1 MAPEPKQALPELK
14 ILPRGCYVI
23 LHIGLGPSQLQ
34 EKSSSPLIVKE
45 GERFELSDD
54 IWLERLDEN
63 TAKHVQT
70 ACDPPHYKIDSADHD
85 RHLYAF
91 VMRVPEQQQIRY
103 DGLDILHA
111 VISLSRLVHPTS
123 TGDRYCVQIMH
134 YGLKDS
140 AIHAIQYRGASPDVF
155 LDSNQHDWLTVE
167 DGEVLRKLMP
177 WAATGKM
184 MHTRVFRAYWS
195 HEYAMRSSYLDVRWM
210 FVVAGLE
217 ALINVGEERVSK
229 QFRERVHQ
237 LASYFAIPLT
247 VDELKKAYSLRS
259 KLVHAEGFLH
269 GLGNVLPTNQHNPL
283 YDKLESVLRQTV
295 AITVTLG
302 AFGRSGSHPLRLISI
317 SYVFLPFCHG
327 RSRGFE
333 PGRPRHTFQKT

>member
-1 MAPEPKQALPELK
+1 MTSEPVHTLPELK

-23 LHIGLGPSQLQ
+23 LHIGMGPPQLQ
-34 EKSSSPLIVKE
+34 EKVGSPLIVKD
-45 GERFELSDD
+45 GNRFELSDD
-54 IWLERLDEN
+54 IWLERLDED

-91 VMRVPEQQQIRY
+91 VKRVPERQQSRY
-103 DGLDILHA
+103 EGLDILDA

-123 TGDRYCVQIMH
+123 TGDRYCAQVMH
-134 YGLKDS
+134 YGLKES
-140 AIHAIQYRGASPDVF
+140 AVHAIQYRGASPDVF
-155 LDSNQHDWLTVE
+155 LDNNQYDWLTVE
-167 DGEVLRKLMP
+167 DGETLRKLIP
-177 WAATGKM
+177 WTATDKL
-184 MHTRVFRAYWS
+184 MHTRIHRAYWN

-217 ALINVGEERVSK
+217 ALINVGDEKVSK

-247 VDELKKAYSLRS
+247 VDDLKKAYSLRS
-259 KLVHAEGFLH
+259 KLVHAVSFLH

-283 YDKLESVLRQTV
+283 YDNLESVLRQTV
-295 AITVTLG
+295 VHALLDDS
-302 AFGRSGSHPLRLISI
+302 FGEFFRDDTA
-317 SYVFLPFCHG
+317 V
-327 RSRGFE
+327 
-333 PGRPRHTFQKT
+333 KTRWKC